1 MIVVSHNDFMHHMVD
16 FGERHTV
23 SFLRLLSL
31 HELIGYRN
39 GIIVKFGNSQC
50 STE

>member
-23 SFLRLLSL
+23 SRLWICRYMSSLDAEMGLLSDSGM
-31 HELIGYRN
+31 HH
-39 GIIVKFGNSQC
+39 V
-50 STE
+50 